1 MPKVKEVPDYLRK
14 RIIELHGE
22 GMSYIKISV
31 EINVPFATVGSIIR
45 KFKHHGTTINH
56 EKLMLWVVEFYLENK

>member
-1 MPKVKEVPDYLRK
+1 MSKAKEVSDHFRK

-22 GMSYIKISV
+22 RMSNRKISV